1 MRAKL
6 IIVTGIV
13 QGVGFRPFIY
23 RIARDNLLFGEVRN
37 TSKGV
42 YIKVQGEENNIN
54 NFIEEIRAKSPRL
67 SRIDEISAEDI
78 SLGVYY
84 AFSIIESVNNKE
96 VATLISPDIAV
107 CGDCMEEVFNYK
119 DRRYRYPFTN
129 CTNCGPRFTIIKQL
143 PYDRNNTTMEDFQ
156 MCSSCRE
163 EYYNPLDRRFH
174 AEPTCC
180 EKCGPMVE
188 ICDNKGKKLKVQE
201 PFSEI
206 RELLKAGAIV
216 AVKGI
221 GGFNLICDGSSKEAI
236 DKLRSK
242 KYRSIKPLA
251 LMMKDIGEV
260 EKYCDVGGL
269 EKKILTGSKKP
280 IVILR
285 KINEKLPQNISF
297 KNRSLGVVL
306 PYSPLHY
313 FLFDDELRVL
323 VFTSGN
329 ISGDTIQ
336 YKNEIAIEK
345 LSGIADYFLIH
356 NREINMK
363 IDDSVVKVVLDG
375 EQVIRGGRGYA
386 PLYINSKSRRRIL
399 ACGAQL
405 KNTFS
410 ISVKENVYVSPYIGD
425 LETVEVQEN
434 FKSNLKHVMDLYN
447 LSLDIIAYD
456 MHPNYW
462 HQEFIKDYSVRKLG
476 VFHHHAHIVSCL
488 VDNEVKEKVIGIA
501 FDGIGYGRDGNL
513 WGGEF
518 LICDYKC
525 FKRVGQ
531 LNYMDM
537 PGGDSAALNP
547 WIMGV
552 SLVNMALEGH
562 KEKVKETLKDLMEVS
577 RVEVILAAIAGN
589 KRNNLC
595 SSMGRLFDGV
605 ASLLGF
611 EDKVTY
617 EGEGAIYLENLAIGY
632 KEKKIKKVESY
643 VYKINCN
650 EGMLVIDTR
659 VMIQQILLDL
669 QLEKE
674 VGEIA
679 LRFHETIIEFSKDLC
694 ERLRSKYKINKVA
707 LSGGCF
713 QNNLLLEGIYHHLSD
728 SGFEVLTHKNIPCN
742 DSGISIGQ
750 FFIANEIARE

>member
-1 MRAKL
+1 
-6 IIVTGIV
+6 
-13 QGVGFRPFIY
+13 
-23 RIARDNLLFGEVRN
+23 
-37 TSKGV
+37 
-42 YIKVQGEENNIN
+42 
-54 NFIEEIRAKSPRL
+54 
-67 SRIDEISAEDI
+67 
-78 SLGVYY
+78 LGVYDT
-84 AFSIIESVNNKE
+84 FSIIESVNNKE
-96 VATLISPDIAV
+96 VATLISPDIAT
-107 CGDCMEEVFNYK
+107 CEDCMEEVFNYK

-143 PYDRNNTTMEDFQ
+143 PYDRRNTTMEDFP
-156 MCSSCRE
+156 MCSSCRN

-180 EKCGPMVE
+180 EQCGPMVE
-188 ICDNKGKKLKVQE
+188 VCDNKGQKLMVKE

-206 RELLKAGAIV
+206 RELLKKGAIV

-221 GGFNLICDGSSKEAI
+221 GGFNLICDGSSKDSI
-236 DKLRSK
+236 DKLRSR
-242 KYRSIKPLA
+242 KYRRTKPLA
-251 LMMKDIGEV
+251 LMMRDIGEV

-269 EKKILTGSKKP
+269 EKMILTGSKKP
-280 IVILR
+280 IVLLR
-285 KINEKLPQNISF
+285 KVNEKLPENISF
-297 KNRSLGVVL
+297 NNRRLGVVL

-323 VFTSGN
+323 IFTSGN
-329 ISGDTIQ
+329 ISGGAIQ
-336 YKNEIAIEK
+336 YKNETAIEK
-345 LSGIADYFLIH
+345 LSGIADYFFTH

-363 IDDSVVKVVLDG
+363 IDDSVVKVELGG

-386 PLYINSKSRRRIL
+386 PLYINSKSRRKIL

-410 ISVKENVYVSPYIGD
+410 ISVKDNVYVSPYIGD

-462 HQEFIKDYSVRKLG
+462 HQEFIKGYSVRKLG

-488 VDNEVKEKVIGIA
+488 VDNEVKEKVIGVA

-552 SLVNMALEGH
+552 SLVNMALAGE
-562 KEKVKETLKDLMEVS
+562 KEKVKEALNGLVEGNK
-577 RVEVILAAIAGN
+577 VEVILAAIAGS

-617 EGEGAIYLENLAIGY
+617 EGEGAIYLENLAIWY
-632 KEKKIKKVESY
+632 KEKEIKKIESY
-643 VYKINCN
+643 VYRINCKD
-650 EGMLVIDTR
+650 GMLIIDTR

-669 QLEKE
+669 KLEKE

-679 LRFHETIIEFSKDLC
+679 LRFHETIIEFSKDIC
-694 ERLRSKYKINKVA
+694 ERLRSKYNINKVA